1 MRVYPSGMQVSFLGE
16 RSCHV
21 GACPYLHD
29 SLYLNHNCSKLSVYL
44 SCTHTGSPTFLPC
57 SLFWQESNVLLVGR
71 GHIVKVSKRCI
82 HSKLMILTSTNILI
96 WRLIEMWEWG
106 HFCAKQ
112 LALTISISGPEEPY
126 IVHYLIISF
135 LCMCA
140 LILLCARLYDA
151 NTLVELALLYFT
163 ILCGLVVWSIETVIV

>member
-1 MRVYPSGMQVSFLGE
+1 MQVSFFRRKIL
-16 RSCHV
+16 

-71 GHIVKVSKRCI
+71 GHIVKVSKKYIR
-82 HSKLMILTSTNILI
+82 SELLILTTTNILNI

-126 IVHYLIISF
+126 IVHCLIIPLS
-135 LCMCA
+135 CA
-140 LILLCARLYDA
+140 C
-151 NTLVELALLYFT
+151 VH
-163 ILCGLVVWSIETVIV
+163 

>member
-1 MRVYPSGMQVSFLGE
+1 MLV
-16 RSCHV
+16 HV
-21 GACPYLHD
+21 HTCMTVCIWTTTAASYL
-29 SLYLNHNCSKLSVYL
+29 YL

-106 HFCAKQ
+106 HFRAKQ

-126 IVHYLIISF
+126 IVHYLIISLLVHVCF
-135 LCMCA
+135 NFVVCTTIWCKHFSWACIA
-140 LILLCARLYDA
+140 LFYYSMWSWCTKHWNSNSLVSLRLEWPCCSDQC
-151 NTLVELALLYFT
+151 T
-163 ILCGLVVWSIETVIV
+163 I